1 MYNWIQLIL
10 VLGLFIF
17 MLCFYPLLA
26 LLLSKVIIWS
36 ANGFGYDIADKF
48 WYLFWPILIILYFVP
63 RGK

>member
-1 MYNWIQLIL
+1 ML
-10 VLGLFIF
+10 LGLFIF
-17 MLCFYPLLA
+17 ILCFYPLLA